1 MCLQSSNCCKP
12 GESLLLLPLLDSRG
26 GPTQPSPSPPRY
38 IDFDMLVADHAKRQ
52 RWADLCE
59 HVLIPP
65 LRRMSVVIAT
75 KSHLMESTATDVLN
89 KVMPALERQV
99 PCLWSTNILGPI
111 RVAILVCWARGEW
124 ERMQPS
130 APGVHFG
137 LAILVGIHMLK
148 AVSTKEG
155 ELIGAST
162 GTAMDTTLYKA
173 YRSRGRWGR
182 TRDRDVAQPREAG
195 VIVCGENCFGCVERT
210 HI

>member
-75 KSHLMESTATDVLN
+75 KSHLIESTATDVLN
-89 KVMPALERQV
+89 NMMPGIGRD
-99 PCLWSTNILGPI
+99 WSFIGTTSAVFYGLQIYL
-111 RVAILVCWARGEW
+111 AQFESLMCVCWGRGEW
-124 ERMQPS
+124 EHLQPS
-130 APGVHFG
+130 APGGHIG

-148 AVSTKEG
+148 AVSTREG
-155 ELIGAST
+155 ALIGVST
-162 GTAMDTTLYKA
+162 GPLMDVTQLTPA
-173 YRSRGRWGR
+173 ANGGAGRE
-182 TRDRDVAQPREAG
+182 TE
-195 VIVCGENCFGCVERT
+195 T
-210 HI
+210 

>member
-99 PCLWSTNILGPI
+99 PCFMVYKYTWPNSSRYTCLLG
-111 RVAILVCWARGEW
+111 AG
-124 ERMQPS
+124 RM
-130 APGVHFG
+130 
-137 LAILVGIHMLK
+137 
-148 AVSTKEG
+148 
-155 ELIGAST
+155 GAD
-162 GTAMDTTLYKA
+162 AA
-173 YRSRGRWGR
+173 ER
-182 TRDRDVAQPREAG
+182 TRRTLRIGHPSRYPHVE
-195 VIVCGENCFGCVERT
+195 GCEHKGGGAHWCQHRNSDGHYTV
-210 HI
+210 